1 METFGWE
8 EVLAQPFHSAFFAAL
23 RILRWK
29 IHFLVDPRA
38 GEMGM
43 NCEGVK
49 RTGKTSPA
57 RRPGGQAVPD
67 GADRRG
73 TQRFAAVDGKQNLQK
88 KGVKKYVENAQAFK
102 LAAGTGHGALS
113 AAHVGVCDGTR

>member
-8 EVLAQPFHSAFFAAL
+8 EVLVRPFHSAFFAAQ

-49 RTGKTSPA
+49 RTGKNPVLPA
-57 RRPGGQAVPD
+57 GQEDRPSRMGRTAAVPS
-67 GADRRG
+67 APLRRMAS
-73 TQRFAAVDGKQNLQK
+73 RIYKRK
-88 KGVKKYVENAQAFK
+88 ESK
-102 LAAGTGHGALS
+102 S
-113 AAHVGVCDGTR
+113 